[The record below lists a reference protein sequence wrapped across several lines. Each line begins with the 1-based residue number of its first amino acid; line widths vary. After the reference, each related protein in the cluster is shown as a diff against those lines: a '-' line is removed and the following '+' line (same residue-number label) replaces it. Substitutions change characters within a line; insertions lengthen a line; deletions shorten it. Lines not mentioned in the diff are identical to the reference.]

1 MIHKHKTLLGVLARV
16 GVFAGAALLASLA
29 QAQTPGVTAS
39 TIVIGQSAPLS
50 GANAELGNDI
60 RNGALAYF
68 SKVNAA
74 GGVHGRKIELATLDD
89 GNAVP
94 RAEANTKKLVEEQ
107 GVFAL
112 YGYASATL
120 SKPALPFVEKNKVPF
135 IGPFTGADPMRVFNK
150 YVYNIRAS
158 YADELEKIVEHYNT
172 FGIKRFAIV
181 YYDDAVGKENL
192 SAVERAL
199 KKRSLAVVA
208 VGAFKDRAKP
218 DIAGG
223 LKEVMKGNPEV
234 VIFTTLYKAT
244 SDFIKAAQKAGFE
257 AQMVS
262 NSFPGASPLGKELGK
277 AGAGVAIAQDVPPPT
292 KRSVPVVKEY
302 QEAIAKQI
310 GKKEFSF
317 TSLEGYI
324 GAKVIVEALK
334 RTGPRLTREGF
345 MQALDGLKDYDAGG
359 YVVSFSPTNHNGSA
373 YVELTVIGKDLKFSY

>member
-1 MIHKHKTLLGVLARV
+1 MFKIHKTLLGVC
-16 GVFAGAALLASLA
+16 AGTALTAALFSEPAV
-29 QAQTPGVTAS
+29 AQTPGVTAS

-89 GNAVP
+89 ANAVP

-120 SKPALPFVEKNKVPF
+120 SRPALPFVAKNKVPF

-158 YADELEKIVEHYNT
+158 YADELEKIVEHYSS
-172 FGIKRFAIV
+172 FGIKRFSIV

-199 KKRSLAVVA
+199 QKRNLKPVS

-218 DIAGG
+218 DIGAG
-223 LKEVMKGNPEV
+223 LKDVMKGEPEV
-234 VIFTTLYKAT
+234 VILTTIYKA
-244 SDFIKAAQKAGFE
+244 SADFIKAAQKAGVE

-277 AGAGVAIAQDVPPPT
+277 QGAGVAIAQDVPPPT
-292 KRSVPVVKEY
+292 KRSVAVVKEY
-302 QEAIAKQI
+302 QEAIQKQL

-317 TSLEGYI
+317 TSLEAYI
-324 GAKVIVEALK
+324 GAKTIVEALK
-334 RTGPRLTREGF
+334 RAGPKLTRENF
-345 MQALDGLKDYDAGG
+345 MAALDSMSSYDAGG
-359 YVVSFSPTNHNGSA
+359 YTVSFSPTDHNGSS
-373 YVELTVIGKDLKFSY
+373 YVELTVIGKDLKFNY

>member
-1 MIHKHKTLLGVLARV
+1 MIGIHKTLLGVLA
-16 GVFAGAALLASLA
+16 AALALGA
-29 QAQTPGVTAS
+29 QAQGTGVTAT

-89 GNAVP
+89 ANQVP

-120 SKPALPFVEKNKVPF
+120 SRPALPIVAKHNVPF

-150 YVYNIRAS
+150 NVYNIRAS

-172 FGIKRFAIV
+172 FGIKRFSIV
-181 YYDDAVGKENL
+181 YYDDPVGKENL

-199 KKRSLAVVA
+199 KKRNLAVVS

-218 DIAGG
+218 DIGAG
-223 LKEVMKGNPEV
+223 LKDVMKGDPEV

-244 SDFIKAAQKAGFE
+244 SDFIKAGQKAGFG

-262 NSFPGASPLGKELGK
+262 NSFPGASPLAKELGK
-277 AGAGVAIAQDVPPPT
+277 QGAGVAIAQDVPPPT

-302 QEAIAKQI
+302 QEAIEKQL
-310 GKKEFSF
+310 GKKDFSF

-324 GAKVIVEALK
+324 GAKVIVEGLK
-334 RTGPRLTREGF
+334 RAGPKLTRESF
-345 MQALDGLKDYDAGG
+345 MQALDGLSNFDTGG
-359 YVVSFSPTNHNGSA
+359 YLINFSPKDHNGSS
-373 YVELTVIGKDLKFSY
+373 YVELTVIGKDLKFNY